1 MRKYPEIDE
10 PIFMKHLEQAYC
22 ENLVQKYSAKGYE
35 VYTGYQFPNGPK
47 VDFMAQKNDEK
58 IVIEIK
64 NGKLSPE
71 KRDTISRVKRF
82 VDEHKNIAQFKIAFL
97 NPPQIQKVEF
107 DGLER
112 IICNDM
118 RDKLPA
124 ELAQLAAGIYP
135 KEITDLDIE
144 TLRINEGDIHI
155 TGAGV
160 IDVKIDAASYDSF
173 PFEFS
178 ITLTKD
184 FEIKVSNYNVDTSS

>member
-22 ENLVQKYSAKGYE
+22 ENLSKKYSAKGYE

-47 VDFMAQKNDEK
+47 VDFMAQKDDER

-71 KRDTISRVKRF
+71 KRDAISRVKGF

-97 NPPQIQKVEF
+97 NPPQVQKVEF

-112 IICNDM
+112 IIGNDM

-124 ELAQLAAGIYP
+124 RIYP
-135 KEITDLDIE
+135 EEVTDLEIE
-144 TLRINEGDIHI
+144 TLRINKGDIYI
-155 TGAGV
+155 TGVGV
-160 IDVKIDAASYDSF
+160 IIDASSYDSF
-173 PFEFS
+173 SFEFS

-184 FEIKVSNYNVDTSS
+184 FEIEASNYNVDTSYSSID